1 LILLKNAYIK
11 TITNGDIKNASLLI
25 ENGKIKEIANK
36 IDVTEYEN
44 VNVIDCTN
52 LIVTPGL
59 VDEHSHI
66 GSWEDGLGWEGND
79 INEMTNP
86 VNPGLHIIDA
96 INPGDV
102 AFSDATSGGVT
113 TVQTMPGSGNIIGGL
128 MLAIKTTGDVVD
140 EMIVKNPTGMKAA
153 LGENPKR
160 SYGMQNKTP
169 KTRMGSAFLLR
180 KALNETKEYMTKDDK
195 KYDIE
200 KENLALVL
208 KKEIPLRVHAHRA
221 DDIITAIRIAKE
233 FDIEI
238 TIEHC
243 TEGHKVAKELADNGI
258 WANIGPSIWRR
269 AKVETKDITPETA
282 AIVSKAGGKITL
294 ITDHNIIPQQHY
306 RLTAGLAIREG
317 LDEQTAWEAIT
328 INPAKVI
335 GIDDRV
341 GSLEVG
347 KDADIAIWDGDP
359 LELTSHCIN
368 TIIDGKIVYQR
379 EEN

>member
-1 LILLKNAYIK
+1 MILLKNAYIK
-11 TITNGDIKNASLLI
+11 TITNGDLKDTSLLI
-25 ENGKIKEIANK
+25 RNGKIKEISK
-36 IDVTEYEN
+36 EIDIKNYDNIEI
-44 VNVIDCTN
+44 IDCSDY
-52 LIVTPGL
+52 IVTPGL

-79 INEMTNP
+79 INEMTDP

-96 INPGDV
+96 VNPEDV
-102 AFSDATSGGVT
+102 AFSDALSGGVT
-113 TVQTMPGSGNIIGGL
+113 SVQTMPGSGNILGGL
-128 MLAIKTTGDVVD
+128 MIAIKTAGTIVD
-140 EMIVKNPTGMKAA
+140 DMLLKNPSGMKAA

-160 SYGMQNKTP
+160 SYGKQNKMP
-169 KTRMGSAFLLR
+169 KTRMGAAYLLR
-180 KALNETKEYMTKDDK
+180 KALNDAKDYMDK
-195 KYDIE
+195 KD
-200 KENLALVL
+200 KKHDLKMENLSLVL

-221 DDIITAIRIAKE
+221 DDILTAIRISKE
-233 FDIEI
+233 FDIDI

-243 TEGHKVAKELADNGI
+243 TEGHKVAKELAENNV

-269 AKVETKDITPETA
+269 AKVETKDIT
-282 AIVSKAGGKITL
+282 SKTPSIIADAGGKLTL

-317 LDEQTAWEAIT
+317 LDKKLAWEAIT

-335 GIDDRV
+335 GISHRV

-359 LELTSHCIN
+359 LELTTHCII
-368 TIIDGKIVYQR
+368 TMIDGNVAYNR